1 MNMNLSIW
9 DLGIWGVAFIGAW
22 LIVPGIWTHIR
33 TTAATAADG
42 FGRERFPVGE
52 RTILAGIGAVAAVT
66 GLIAWVLTQSSLFSL
81 LVAGLGLLAP
91 GWALS
96 SYQAWRCRR
105 FQQQFMDVLLMIANS
120 LRAGFNLSQAV
131 DIVARE
137 MPSPARDEFGRVV
150 RDRDLGIPLDEGL
163 ERMAA
168 RMDGESVRIFVTAL
182 QVGRQTGGDLT
193 RILDGLVKMI
203 RERERV
209 EDRVRTMTSET
220 RFQGYTLAALPYL
233 LLIGWFCLDPAGV
246 RGVFSTGWGKVLLA
260 LGTTFNGLALM
271 AIRNLASVKI

>member
-1 MNMNLSIW
+1 
-9 DLGIWGVAFIGAW
+9 VA
-22 LIVPGIWTHIR
+22 
-33 TTAATAADG
+33 G
-42 FGRERFPVGE
+42 FGV
-52 RTILAGIGAVAAVT
+52 
-66 GLIAWVLTQSSLFSL
+66 WMLTQSSVFALFS
-81 LVAGLGLLAP
+81 AGLGLMAP
-91 GWALS
+91 GWALET
-96 SYQAWRCRR
+96 YQAWRRRR
-105 FQQQFMDVLLMIANS
+105 FHSQFMDVLLMIANS

-137 MPSPARDEFGRVV
+137 MPSPARDEFARVE

-193 RILDGLVKMI
+193 QILDGLVKMI

-209 EDRVRTMTSET
+209 EDRVQTMTSET

-246 RGVFSTGWGKVLLA
+246 RSIFSTGWGKALLTA
-260 LGTTFNGLALM
+260 GTFFNGMALM
-271 AIRNLASVKI
+271 TIRKLASVKI

>member
-1 MNMNLSIW
+1 MNLTIW
-9 DLGIWGVAFIGAW
+9 DLGIWCIAFAGAW
-22 LIVPGIWTHIR
+22 LFVPAAFNHVLETAH
-33 TTAATAADG
+33 TAAEG
-42 FGRERFPVGE
+42 FCRERVAVGV
-52 RTILAGIGAVAAVT
+52 RAILSGIAGVA
-66 GLIAWVLTQSSLFSL
+66 
-81 LVAGLGLLAP
+81 LVAGITVQALTGSVAAALVAGAVGLLAP

-96 SYQAWRCRR
+96 GYQGWRRTR

-120 LRAGFNLSQAV
+120 LRAGFNLSQAI

-137 MPSPARDEFGRVV
+137 MPAPARDEFGRVV
-150 RDRDLGIPLDEGL
+150 RDRDLGKSLDEGL

-168 RMDGESVRIFVTAL
+168 RMDGESVRIFVTAV

-220 RFQGYTLAALPYL
+220 RFQGYTLASLPYL
-233 LLIGWFCLDPAGV
+233 LLIGWFLLDPQGV
-246 RGVFSTGWGKVLLA
+246 RDVFGTVLGKCLLA
-260 LGTTFNGLALM
+260 AGTVFNGLALM
-271 AIRNLASVKI
+271 AIRSMASVKI